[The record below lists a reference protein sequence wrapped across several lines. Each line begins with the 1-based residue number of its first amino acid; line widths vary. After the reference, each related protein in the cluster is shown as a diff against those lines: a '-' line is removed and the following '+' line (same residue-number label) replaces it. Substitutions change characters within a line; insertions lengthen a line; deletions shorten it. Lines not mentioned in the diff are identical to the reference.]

1 MDAANADV
9 AGISCAR
16 VVVVA
21 LRIIVANLRW
31 NFARRNDA
39 RSSSANMSVHP
50 LGNSLRINR
59 KSVAYWKLVAPNPCV
74 RAGTITSKGGRKITA

>member
-9 AGISCAR
+9 AGINCAR

-39 RSSSANMSVHP
+39 RSSSANMSVHL
-50 LGNSLRINR
+50 LGNSLRIDG
-59 KSVAYWKLVAPNPCV
+59 KSVAHWKLVAPNPCV
-74 RAGTITSKGGRKITA
+74 RTGPITAKSGGKITA